1 MPRLRMAGSAD
12 YKGRLNAVASQL
24 LDDIK
29 GTDRYSKSR
38 FIDEVFPESVTLDN
52 AEETLLAL
60 APRTKVTI
68 GNDGAVTGGEALL
81 DAKGRVNMD
90 NIPTNVA
97 ELSHT
102 APDAVNTDTD
112 AAMGVLLNPDSLPM
126 SASPKMQRA
135 AAIGSAMQANDAVA
149 YKQAG
154 MPISVTDEAAHYIA
168 EKLVRGKN
176 NTPLRSNGF
185 VKSGGVGTESRGQ
198 ILIPGTETRF
208 NDADK
213 KVQGEYLD
221 ARRDALVGQWLRQ
234 GGASIANPSTV
245 LVPPGSLSHMDHVQ
259 SLSSSVDTL
268 GPGQGWGYSDS
279 PANFSYLDAEANV
292 HSKLNYD
299 IGSQHQLMKLAD
311 ILRKDGRAFP
321 ERLSQSQL
329 GDPNRKRL
337 TGEEAMVRL
346 ATDKAS
352 NTTEGGENLLNALQI
367 VYGIR

>member
-1 MPRLRMAGSAD
+1 MPRRRMAGSAD

-29 GTDRYSKSR
+29 DTDRYTSSR
-38 FIDEVFPESVTLDN
+38 FVDEVFPESVTLDN
-52 AEETLLAL
+52 ADDVLSAL

-68 GNDGAVTGGEALL
+68 GSDGSISGGDAIL
-81 DAKGRVNMD
+81 DNKDRLNLD
-90 NIPTNVA
+90 QIPFA
-97 ELSHT
+97 SRELSNT
-102 APDAVNTDTD
+102 APDAVNTDAD
-112 AAMGVLLNPDSLPM
+112 PAMNVLLYPERLTSN
-126 SASPKMQRA
+126 ATPKQQRA
-135 AAIGSAMQANDAVA
+135 AGIGMAMRANDAAA

-154 MPISVTDEAAHYIA
+154 MPISVTDEAASYIA
-168 EKLVRGKN
+168 DKLVRGKN
-176 NTPLRSNGF
+176 NTPLRSSGF

-198 ILIPGTETRF
+198 ILIPGTNTRF
-208 NDADK
+208 NDAGK

-245 LVPPGSLSHMDHVQ
+245 IVPPGVNSHMDHVQ

-268 GPGQGWGYSDS
+268 GPTGWGYSDS
-279 PANFSYLDAEANV
+279 PTNFSYLDAEANV

-299 IGSQHQLMKLAD
+299 IGAQHQLMKLAD
-311 ILRKDGRAFP
+311 ILRKDGRQFP

-337 TGEEAMVRL
+337 SGEEAMVRL
-346 ATDKAS
+346 ATDKAQNS
-352 NTTEGGENLLNALQI
+352 TEGGENLLNALRI
-367 VYGIR
+367 VYGIA

>member
-1 MPRLRMAGSAD
+1 MAGSAD

-29 GTDRYSKSR
+29 GTDRYTSSR
-38 FIDEVFPESVTLDN
+38 FVDEVFPESVTLNN
-52 AEETLLAL
+52 ADEVLSAL

-68 GNDGAVTGGEALL
+68 NGDGTITGGEAIL
-81 DAKGRVNMD
+81 DNKGRVNLD
-90 NIPTNVA
+90 QIPFA
-97 ELSHT
+97 SRELSNT
-102 APDAVNTDTD
+102 APDAVNTDAD
-112 AAMGVLLNPDSLPM
+112 PAMNVLLYPEKLTDN
-126 SASPKMQRA
+126 ATPKMQRA
-135 AAIGSAMQANDAVA
+135 AGIGAAMRANDAAA

-154 MPISVTDEAAHYIA
+154 MPISVTDEAASYIA
-168 EKLVRGKN
+168 DKLVRGKN
-176 NTPLRSNGF
+176 GTPLRSSGF

-198 ILIPGTETRF
+198 ILIPGTNTRF
-208 NDADK
+208 INADK

-245 LVPPGSLSHMDHVQ
+245 IVPPGVNSHMDHVQ
-259 SLSSSVDTL
+259 SLSSSIDTL
-268 GPGQGWGYSDS
+268 GPTGWGYSDA
-279 PANFSYLDAEANV
+279 PTNFSYLDAEANV

-311 ILRKDGRAFP
+311 ILRKDGREFP

-337 TGEEAMVRL
+337 SGEEAMVRL
-346 ATDKAS
+346 ATDKAK
-352 NTTEGGENLLNALQI
+352 NVTEGGENLLNALRI
-367 VYGIR
+367 VYGIA